1 MSARHDDRLR
11 ALTHEDA
18 DFWADVV
25 DNVLIVAVTDRNG
38 IITYVNQKFCDV
50 SQYAPSELLGQ
61 THRILNSGTHTPA
74 FFRDMYRT
82 IYSGQTWHGNI
93 CNRTKDGGH
102 YWVATTIIP
111 HHGSDGN
118 IIGFVAARFEIT
130 ELMNTK
136 ERLKIQAATDTMTGL
151 LNRGGFNASLIAT
164 LEQCKQS
171 DTDERVLVMFDLDG
185 FKQINDIHGHHAGD
199 IVLRTIGRRIVEL
212 VGPEEATSRL
222 GGDEFAIILH
232 KSLRENSLESL
243 LTRLQALLE
252 EPIDLESAIVRV
264 SGSIG
269 ATPLTATDTLE
280 DVQKNADVALYAAKQ
295 AGGKQARMF
304 SASLHKTA
312 LERAKILKEARAG
325 VKQNQFE
332 VYYQP
337 ILNCHTGQIE
347 QAEALMRWHHPQRG
361 LLSAGAF
368 TDVFADSGLAQEM
381 ETHLVQS
388 FHDDIAMWKKAGLP
402 NLRLAV
408 NLSHLDLLSLDQQVD
423 LLSEIKHLKM
433 DPSTFMLEV
442 TEHMLQGRRA
452 EKSQMRL
459 KSLAED
465 GFGLALDNFGHGS
478 VRLSTLKNLPLK
490 SLKIDRSL
498 VRYIDT
504 REQDRDILASLIK
517 LGHGFG
523 LSVTVEGVETRK
535 QFDIAAELGVDYIQ
549 GFFISRAVSATDLV
563 KITREH
569 AWENDL
575 G

>member
-50 SQYAPSELLGQ
+50 SQYSAAELLGQ

-93 CNRTKDGGH
+93 CNRTKDGSH

-118 IIGFVAARFEIT
+118 IIGCVAARFEIT

-151 LNRGGFNASLIAT
+151 LNRGGFN
-164 LEQCKQS
+164 
-171 DTDERVLVMFDLDG
+171 
-185 FKQINDIHGHHAGD
+185 
-199 IVLRTIGRRIVEL
+199 
-212 VGPEEATSRL
+212 
-222 GGDEFAIILH
+222 
-232 KSLRENSLESL
+232 
-243 LTRLQALLE
+243 
-252 EPIDLESAIVRV
+252 
-264 SGSIG
+264 
-269 ATPLTATDTLE
+269 
-280 DVQKNADVALYAAKQ
+280 
-295 AGGKQARMF
+295 
-304 SASLHKTA
+304 ASLHKTA

-402 NLRLAV
+402 NRRLAV

-433 DPSTFMLEV
+433 DPNTFMLEV

-569 AWENDL
+569 AWEHDL